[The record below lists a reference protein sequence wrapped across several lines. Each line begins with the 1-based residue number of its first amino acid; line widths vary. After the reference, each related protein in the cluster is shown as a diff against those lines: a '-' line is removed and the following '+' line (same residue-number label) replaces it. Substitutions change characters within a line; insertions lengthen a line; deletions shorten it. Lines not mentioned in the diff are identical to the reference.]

1 MKTKTKIKQLKLLDL
16 FKRIW
21 KDKITDW
28 KNFYSYSEI
37 VADLEFEN
45 LDFLV

>member
-1 MKTKTKIKQLKLLDL
+1 MKTKIKQLKLLDL

-28 KNFYSYSEI
+28 KKFYSYS
-37 VADLEFEN
+37 
-45 LDFLV
+45 